1 MKKEIFPLNNNKVVK
16 RGFTLV
22 ELIAVMAIVAILSA
36 VSIPK
41 IAGYIEEAKKTKA
54 LVGAREV
61 VMAAQTYNFNKAEQI
76 KEDDTYKTFKNKIID
91 SNYLKLDKDNDDNY
105 IDNVDDTLTYGELQ
119 KIVEGKQDFKVE
131 NDKVCMP

>member
-41 IAGYIEEAKKTKA
+41 IEGYIEEAKKTKA

>member
-131 NDKVCMP
+131 NDQVCMP

>member
-1 MKKEIFPLNNNKVVK
+1 
-16 RGFTLV
+16 
-22 ELIAVMAIVAILSA
+22 
-36 VSIPK
+36 
-41 IAGYIEEAKKTKA
+41 
-54 LVGAREV
+54 
-61 VMAAQTYNFNKAEQI
+61 MAAQTYNFNKAEQI

>member
-76 KEDDTYKTFKNKIID
+76 KEGDTYETFKNKIID
-91 SNYLKLDKDNDDNY
+91 SNYLKLDKDKDDNY
-105 IDNVDDTLTYGELQ
+105 IDNVDDTLTYGDLQ

>member
-105 IDNVDDTLTYGELQ
+105 IDNVDDTLTYGDLQ

>member
-61 VMAAQTYNFNKAEQI
+61 VMAAPTYNYNKAEQI